1 MFIYMSLRDCVWKEN
16 IGEKMFD
23 YFLVSVSCGS
33 IGTIDRP
40 VRCTRLDDWCTQ
52 SVSEPKEKEILGPRD
67 EKWPR

>member
-1 MFIYMSLRDCVWKEN
+1 MFE
-16 IGEKMFD
+16 
-23 YFLVSVSCGS
+23 YFVGSVSCGS

-52 SVSEPKEKEILGPRD
+52 SVSEPKEKKILGAAD